1 MQKHLGPA
9 ELPIDES
16 TYSGRFAARLRM
28 LRKDAGLTGPE
39 MADRLTERGFPCKQR
54 SYYTWESGAAEPPLD
69 AIPVIASIFGIKPRS
84 VFPVE

>member
-28 LRKDAGLTGPE
+28 LRKDAGLTGAE
-39 MADRLTERGFPCKQR
+39 MASRIAERGFPCKQR
-54 SYYTWESGAAEPPLD
+54 AYYAWESGESEPPLD
-69 AIPVIASIFGIKPRS
+69 AIPAIASILGIKPRS